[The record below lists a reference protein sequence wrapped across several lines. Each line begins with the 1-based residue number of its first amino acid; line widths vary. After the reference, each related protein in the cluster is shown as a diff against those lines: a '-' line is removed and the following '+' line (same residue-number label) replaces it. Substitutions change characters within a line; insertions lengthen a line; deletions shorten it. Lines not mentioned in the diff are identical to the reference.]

1 MPDTRERILEVSLEL
16 FSLRGTEAVSIR
28 DICAQVGIKES
39 SVYYHFKNKQ
49 AIVDEIYARFE
60 ARVNALMDELMGA
73 LDGGVKPEPSG
84 FLNVCA
90 KYFDEYL
97 CDKFCNRVLRLL
109 SIEQLSSRP
118 ARALYRRWTF
128 DEPLGFQTRVFAAL
142 TGRADAS
149 YLAVKFYAPIHLYAQ
164 RWLLTGTLSE
174 GDKAAF
180 RSDAYRHVRRFF
192 AELGLYRG

>member
-1 MPDTRERILEVSLEL
+1 MSDTRERILEVSLEL

-60 ARVNALMDELMGA
+60 ARVNALMDELMG
-73 LDGGVKPEPSG
+73 
-84 FLNVCA
+84 
-90 KYFDEYL
+90 
-97 CDKFCNRVLRLL
+97 
-109 SIEQLSSRP
+109 
-118 ARALYRRWTF
+118 
-128 DEPLGFQTRVFAAL
+128 FQTRVFAAL

-192 AELGLYRG
+192 AELGVYRD